1 MARIFYQFTTISII
15 IIYNYQ
21 ISNYIKNISDKNILG
36 KRDICY
42 NLVCKKIVWEIQHNN
57 MSLKNCYEKC
67 HIVAVSFTILES
79 TSYSM
84 EKFIWRKK
92 QIENGTWLAAYSP
105 DTVHHHLFAQKN
117 KNRCEMVF
125 RVMLYVIDWL
135 ILYWNKKKSMKNHF
149 ALQFS
154 QTFITI

>member
-1 MARIFYQFTTISII
+1 MQCQYTKTNKNSTWIKMARIFYQFTTISII

-84 EKFIWRKK
+84 EKSIWRKK
-92 QIENGTWLAAYSP
+92 I
-105 DTVHHHLFAQKN
+105 
-117 KNRCEMVF
+117 NRK
-125 RVMLYVIDWL
+125 RNL
-135 ILYWNKKKSMKNHF
+135 ISGI
-149 ALQFS
+149 FS
-154 QTFITI
+154 RYGASSFVCTKE